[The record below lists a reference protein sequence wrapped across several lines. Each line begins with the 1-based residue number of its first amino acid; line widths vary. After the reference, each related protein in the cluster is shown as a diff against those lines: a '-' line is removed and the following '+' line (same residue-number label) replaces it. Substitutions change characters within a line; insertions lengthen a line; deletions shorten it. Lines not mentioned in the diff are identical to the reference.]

1 MSVSPIEG
9 LSWQTETSPAARE
22 WTPKGMSHM
31 AISTRVALRTTA
43 LAFSAALVLAACSN
57 GGGGGQANESGSA
70 ATSKAGSG
78 TQVTVT
84 ETEYGLKL
92 SRNSFAPGTYT
103 FTADNTGKVAHAL
116 EIEGPG
122 IPEAKT
128 KTIQGGEKA
137 EVTVTL
143 KKGSYELYCP
153 VSNHKGLG
161 MEQRIEV
168 G

>member
-1 MSVSPIEG
+1 M
-9 LSWQTETSPAARE
+9 
-22 WTPKGMSHM
+22 
-31 AISTRVALRTTA
+31 
-43 LAFSAALVLAACSN
+43 
-57 GGGGGQANESGSA
+57 
-70 ATSKAGSG
+70 
-78 TQVTVT
+78 TVT
-84 ETEYGLKL
+84 ETEYALKL
-92 SRNSFAPGTYT
+92 SKTSFSPGTYT

-122 IPEAKT
+122 ASEAKT

-153 VSNHKGLG
+153 VDNHKGLG
-161 MEQRIEV
+161 MKQRIEV